1 MISEN
6 FLRQLCSVF
15 LDRLSTGSV
24 IQAQTTMHMKIPITS
39 GRVKEDEQNFAFRLA
54 VTLSLLVHTL

>member
-39 GRVKEDEQNFAFRLA
+39 GE
-54 VTLSLLVHTL
+54 